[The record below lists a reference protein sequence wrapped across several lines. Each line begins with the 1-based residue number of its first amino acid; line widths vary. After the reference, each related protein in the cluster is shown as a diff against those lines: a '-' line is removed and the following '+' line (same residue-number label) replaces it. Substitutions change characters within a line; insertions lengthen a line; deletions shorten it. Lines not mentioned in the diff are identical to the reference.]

1 MHPEGIPGQAAH
13 DSGLPK
19 IGETLGGKYQIVR
32 LLGEGGMAFVYEASH
47 QRLQQRVAIKMLTP
61 EFARD
66 PELVSR
72 FEREARAV
80 ARLRTKHVTRVMD
93 GDTTPGGIP
102 YIVMEFLEGRDLDA
116 ELQARTL
123 LPLGEAVDYVLQTC
137 ACLLEAHNMGI
148 VHRDLKPANL
158 FLATERDGGDGDG
171 RIVKVLDFGISK
183 VVGEATRL
191 TGAGA
196 VMGTVLY
203 MSPEQV
209 RAQPNV
215 DTRADI
221 WALGVILYELLAG
234 RAPWDGHSHQI
245 AAAIVAQDPPDLRTF
260 VAVPDGIATVVR
272 TMLQRD
278 PAQRFAGVRE
288 VIASLAPFAPPG
300 SIGGAVAEQ
309 IALGQSG
316 SRARGSGGMPNAIVK
331 HTVPMGSRP
340 SALDA
345 ASAAARA
352 AYGPPPHGPAP
363 GGPTHAG
370 VPRAADSARSLAAA
384 AGPMSR
390 APISAGGRS
399 RARLVLTFAIV
410 IGLVGVAG
418 IGLIVVASLHKA
430 PARPAAADAAAAA
443 PSSGSSASSSRVTS
457 EPPVKGSAEM
467 TSAMPPSTGTVRRTS
482 PSAESSSG
490 RAPGTAAVGPG
501 TPPRRDGGAN
511 RPAAPASTGLPSFL

>member
-1 MHPEGIPGQAAH
+1 MHPEGTAPDPRQAAH
-13 DSGLPK
+13 ERGLPQ

-61 EFARD
+61 EFTRD

-93 GDTTPGGIP
+93 VDTTPGGIP

-116 ELQARTL
+116 ELQARTR
-123 LPLGEAVDYVLQTC
+123 LPLDEAVDYVLQAC
-137 ACLLEAHNMGI
+137 AGMLEAHGMGI

-158 FLATERDGGDGDG
+158 FLTTDRDSGDGDG

-183 VVGEATRL
+183 MVGEATRL

-234 RAPWDGHSHQI
+234 RAPWEGHSHQI

-260 VAVPDGIATVVR
+260 VAVPEAVATVVR

-278 PAQRFAGVRE
+278 PARRFGHVRE
-288 VIASLAPFAPPG
+288 VLAALAPFAPPG
-300 SIGGAVAEQ
+300 SIGAAVAEQ

-316 SRARGSGGMPNAIVK
+316 SRARASLPKAPVMTR
-331 HTVPMGSRP
+331 TVPMGSRP
-340 SALDA
+340 NALDA

-352 AYGPPPHGPAP
+352 SYGPPP
-363 GGPTHAG
+363 GGPTPVGNSISNDARTND
-370 VPRAADSARSLAAA
+370 PRRLDSIEPL
-384 AGPMSR
+384 SR
-390 APISAGGRS
+390 APLSAGARS
-399 RARLVLTFAIV
+399 RARLVMIFAVV
-410 IGLVGVAG
+410 IGVVGAAG
-418 IGLIVVASLHKA
+418 VVLIVLATLHKTPPPSVPMADDAA
-430 PARPAAADAAAAA
+430 PAVHA
-443 PSSGSSASSSRVTS
+443 
-457 EPPVKGSAEM
+457 SAEPA
-467 TSAMPPSTGTVRRTS
+467 TPAPTESISAVPPSTGTTRRTPPPDTS
-482 PSAESSSG
+482 TSRVPGSTGAPTLSSSPPRARADAGAKPPPAPSA
-490 RAPGTAAVGPG
+490 
-501 TPPRRDGGAN
+501 
-511 RPAAPASTGLPSFL
+511 LPSFL